1 MPIKLHCDHCGKKI
15 EAPDIAGGKW
25 GKCPACHNKVY
36 VPLPTTNDDDELRVA
51 PLDESELQ
59 KQRQLMA
66 ETFRFTRDI
75 LEEKNT
81 PEAPTAAAGGPA
93 AEISEQQLTEY
104 IVRYLRQMVDGRLDE
119 AQHTAD
125 RIVPHR
131 RKAVV
136 ILDQFAK
143 SDAPDPELEDIP
155 KQVLSGFIR
164 NLRTRIS

>member
-1 MPIKLHCDHCGKKI
+1 MPIKLHCDHCGKEIK
-15 EAPDIAGGKW
+15 APDTAGGKW
-25 GKCPACHNKVY
+25 GKCPACRNKLY
-36 VPLPTTNDDDELRVA
+36 VPLPAADDEELKIA
-51 PLDESELQ
+51 PLDESEVQ
-59 KQRQLMA
+59 KQQQLMA
-66 ETFRFTRDI
+66 ETFRLTRDI
-75 LEEKNT
+75 LQEQNT
-81 PEAPTAAAGGPA
+81 PEPPA
-93 AEISEQQLTEY
+93 APGTPAPEISEQQLTEY

-119 AQHTAD
+119 AQRTAE

-131 RKAVV
+131 RKATV

>member
-1 MPIKLHCDHCGKKI
+1 MPIKLHCEHCGKKI
-15 EAPDIAGGKW
+15 EAPDNAGGKW
-25 GKCPACHNKVY
+25 GKCPACHNKLY
-36 VPLPTTNDDDELRVA
+36 VPLPPAEDDELKVA

-66 ETFRFTRDI
+66 ETYQLTRDI
-75 LEEKNT
+75 LDEQNA
-81 PEAPTAAAGGPA
+81 PEAPGAGVGPA
-93 AEISEQQLTEY
+93 AEISQQQLTEY

-119 AQHTAD
+119 AQRTAD

-136 ILDQFAK
+136 ILEQFAK
-143 SDAPDPELEDIP
+143 SDAPDPALEDIP

-164 NLRTRIS
+164 NLRVRIS

>member
-1 MPIKLHCDHCGKKI
+1 MPIKLHCDHCGKEIK
-15 EAPDIAGGKW
+15 APDDAGGKW

-36 VPLPTTNDDDELRVA
+36 VPLPATDDDELKVA
-51 PLDESELQ
+51 PLDEGEVQ

-66 ETFRFTRDI
+66 ETFRLTQDI
-75 LEEKNT
+75 LEEQIAA
-81 PEAPTAAAGGPA
+81 EAAAAPGTPA

-119 AQHTAD
+119 AKRTAD

-136 ILDQFAK
+136 ILEQFAK

>member
-1 MPIKLHCDHCGKKI
+1 MPIKLHCEHCGKKI
-15 EAPDIAGGKW
+15 EAPDSAGGKW

-36 VPLPTTNDDDELRVA
+36 VPLPATNDDDELKVA
-51 PLDESELQ
+51 PLDESEVQ

-66 ETFRFTRDI
+66 ETFRLTRDI
-75 LEEKNT
+75 LEEQNV
-81 PEAPTAAAGGPA
+81 PEAPLAAAGGPA
-93 AEISEQQLTEY
+93 AEISEQQLTEH

-119 AQHTAD
+119 AQRTAD

-131 RKAVV
+131 RKAAV

-143 SDAPDPELEDIP
+143 SDAPDPELEDVP

>member
-1 MPIKLHCDHCGKKI
+1 MTIKLHCDHCGKEIK
-15 EAPDIAGGKW
+15 APDDAGGKW
-25 GKCPACHNKVY
+25 GKCPACHNKLY
-36 VPLPTTNDDDELRVA
+36 VPLPAVADEELKVA

-66 ETFRFTRDI
+66 ETFRLTRDI
-75 LEEKNT
+75 LQEQNAS
-81 PEAPTAAAGGPA
+81 EAPAGPGALPVA

-119 AQHTAD
+119 AQRTAE

-131 RKAVV
+131 RKATV

>member
-1 MPIKLHCDHCGKKI
+1 MPIKLHCDHCGKEIK
-15 EAPDIAGGKW
+15 APDNAGGKW
-25 GKCPACHNKVY
+25 GKCPACHNRVY
-36 VPLPTTNDDDELRVA
+36 VPLPATEDDELKMSPV
-51 PLDESELQ
+51 DEGEVQ

-66 ETFRFTRDI
+66 ETFRLTRDI
-75 LEEKNT
+75 LEEQNM
-81 PEAPTAAAGGPA
+81 PEAAAAPGGPA
-93 AEISEQQLTEY
+93 PEISEQQLTEY

-119 AQHTAD
+119 AQRTAE

-131 RKAVV
+131 RKAAV

>member
-25 GKCPACHNKVY
+25 GKCPACHNKLY
-36 VPLPTTNDDDELRVA
+36 VPLPVANDDELKVT
-51 PLDESELQ
+51 PLDESEVQ
-59 KQRQLMA
+59 KQKQLMA
-66 ETFRFTRDI
+66 ETYRLTRDI
-75 LEEKNT
+75 LEEQNASESPVT
-81 PEAPTAAAGGPA
+81 GGPA
-93 AEISEQQLTEY
+93 TEVSEKQLTEY
-104 IVRYLRQMVDGRLDE
+104 IVRYLRQMVDGKLDE
-119 AQHTAD
+119 AQRTAD

-131 RKAVV
+131 RKATV

-143 SDAPDPELEDIP
+143 SDTPDPELEDIP

>member
-1 MPIKLHCDHCGKKI
+1 MPIKLHCDHCGKEIK
-15 EAPDIAGGKW
+15 APDTAGGKW
-25 GKCPACHNKVY
+25 GKCPACHNRVY
-36 VPLPTTNDDDELRVA
+36 VPLPATDDDELKVS
-51 PLDESELQ
+51 PLDESEVQ
-59 KQRQLMA
+59 KQQQLMA
-66 ETFRFTRDI
+66 ETFRLTRDI
-75 LEEKNT
+75 LAEQNAA
-81 PEAPTAAAGGPA
+81 EAPAAPGGPA

-119 AQHTAD
+119 AQRTAE

-131 RKAVV
+131 RKATV

>member
-15 EAPDIAGGKW
+15 EAPDSAGGKW

-36 VPLPTTNDDDELRVA
+36 VPLPATEDDELKIA
-51 PLDESELQ
+51 PLDESEVQ
-59 KQRQLMA
+59 KQRQLME
-66 ETFRFTRDI
+66 ETFRLTRDI
-75 LEEKNT
+75 LEEQNA
-81 PEAPTAAAGGPA
+81 PEAPSSGTGGSAP
-93 AEISEQQLTEY
+93 EVSEQQLTEY

-119 AQHTAD
+119 AQRTAD

-131 RKAVV
+131 RKAAV
-136 ILDQFAK
+136 ILDKFAK